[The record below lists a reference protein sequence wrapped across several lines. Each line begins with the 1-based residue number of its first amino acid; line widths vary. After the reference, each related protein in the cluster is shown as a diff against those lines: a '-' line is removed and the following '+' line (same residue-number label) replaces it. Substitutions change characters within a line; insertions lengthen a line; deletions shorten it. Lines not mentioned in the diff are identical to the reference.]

1 MKRFV
6 LFAAVLSVLP
16 TAALAITVQPG
27 VEFYYCEPGLSTF
40 EFGGPTTIPQG
51 FFGPGSEPFVGTV
64 AFAGQVILTQAG
76 CTGDIGLAHV
86 ILGRTEPADLPFPGT
101 TDQVPLQ
108 VVGFSLL
115 SISPIEVSFQGGINE
130 AWKISWENSPDASGE
145 TALQLFTFLSE
156 TLIYRNDEIPSRP
169 YLVFERLSDLARRE
183 IDASDVQWDAFADV
197 FVAPGVP
204 WRQTGDLG
212 EVVQPDC
219 AGNFVGSYDGDPIVT
234 VYQGQHGKL
243 VMRPAPPSQPIATQP
258 ATWGAIKLMYR

>member
-40 EFGGPTTIPQG
+40 EFSGPTTIPQG

-64 AFAGQVILTQAG
+64 AFSGQVITSYPG
-76 CTGDIGLAHV
+76 CTGDLGLAHV
-86 ILGRTEPADLPFPGT
+86 LLHRTEPADLPFPGT
-101 TDQVPLQ
+101 TDQVPLE

-115 SISPIEVSFQGGINE
+115 SISPIEVEFQSGIPQLWNV
-130 AWKISWENSPDASGE
+130 SWGE
-145 TALQLFTFLSE
+145 SESSSETVFQVFEFLSE
-156 TLIYRNDEIPSRP
+156 TATYRFDQIPSRP
-169 YLVFERLSDLARRE
+169 HLVFERLSDLARRE
-183 IDASDVQWDAFADV
+183 IDVSNVQWDPFSDI

-204 WRQTGDLG
+204 WRESGDLE
-212 EVVQPDC
+212 EVAQPDC

-234 VYQGQHGKL
+234 IYQGQHGRL

-258 ATWGAIKLMYR
+258 TTWGAVKSMYR